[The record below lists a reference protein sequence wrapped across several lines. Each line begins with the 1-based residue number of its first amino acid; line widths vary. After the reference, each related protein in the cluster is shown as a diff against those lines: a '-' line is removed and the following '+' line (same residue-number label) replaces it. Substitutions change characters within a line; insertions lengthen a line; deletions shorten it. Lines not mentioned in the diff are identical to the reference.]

1 MAVNLVVNTVAIRL
15 ERIGKMAPRD
25 RVPFFSWYRVFGLLL
40 CLARILVA
48 IDSIVFS
55 KYYKRL
61 TTGAYYKRLTTGAMK
76 RRLSPAMP
84 MPRLRALL
92 PPSFLLLGRVYAQIL
107 LKLMYTNTRR

>member
-61 TTGAYYKRLTTGAMK
+61 TTGAMK